1 MFKKDNP
8 FIRGIPLV
16 WPIGI
21 LFVILAANAFFLK
34 FNAFRIFVPYDMA
47 PYLDA
52 AWRVL
57 CGQRFYVDFIF
68 PEAPLHVD
76 MMVVFF
82 RLFGF
87 GKPAILAHLI
97 VIHSLVITA
106 VFLMM
111 YRKVPL
117 FITTAVTVLTA
128 PSFYWTVSHP
138 WHDQSAHFW
147 GVLALAVFLRD
158 YPCRDARKILIKN
171 WACGLLAMLSVT
183 TKTNIGIMYTGVF
196 FLAALSENH
205 KMKAV
210 GGYLGGVLAGLLV
223 SLWLIGAPSDFW
235 HQNLLFAQSKLPG
248 RAVRFADIHMWF
260 SNFYWIPPLVVFINT
275 AASFMRLKTILI
287 LFYGICAVAVF
298 SLITGGLRG
307 DANILLWGIQMALAF
322 LVLAQEKMFLR
333 SGWRKKL
340 HLVSTLFLLALTLF
354 ETVVAV
360 HRGVELKAWYRDPG
374 FKDAQYYKLKSEP
387 LTGWLMPSKEGWM
400 LDQIVEYIKT
410 QVPPQDSILNLSDFY
425 MIYALTGRES
435 YRGIN
440 YAFFEDVFP
449 RAGKQTA
456 EIKKHILSH
465 LPDWMIIRVSSFDGE
480 IKALDMATEI
490 VTLYHPVQQVGDAL
504 ILKRN

>member
-1 MFKKDNP
+1 MFKRDNP
-8 FIRGIPLV
+8 SIRSIPLI

-21 LFVILAANAFFLK
+21 LFVVLAANAFFLK

-68 PEAPLHVD
+68 PEAPLHVE

-87 GKPAILAHLI
+87 TKTAILAHLI
-97 VIHSLVITA
+97 VIHSLVIIA

-111 YRKVPL
+111 YRRVPL
-117 FITTAVTVLTA
+117 FITTMVAVLTA

-147 GVLALAVFLRD
+147 GVLALAVFLRE
-158 YPCRDARKILIKN
+158 YPCRDLRKILIKN
-171 WACGLLAMLSVT
+171 WACGLLTMLSVI
-183 TKTNIGIMYTGVF
+183 TKTNIGVMYAGVF

-205 KMKAV
+205 KMKAA
-210 GGYLGGVLAGLLV
+210 GAYLGGILTGLLI
-223 SLWLIGAPSDFW
+223 SLWLIGAPRDFW
-235 HQNLLFAQSKLPG
+235 QQNLLFVQGKLYG
-248 RAVRFADIHMWF
+248 RTVRFRDIHMWF

-275 AASFMRLKTILI
+275 AASFVRLKTILI
-287 LFYGICAVAVF
+287 LFYGICAVAIL
-298 SLITGGLRG
+298 SLMTGGLRG

-322 LVLAQEKMFLR
+322 LVLAQEKIFLR
-333 SGWRKKL
+333 SDWRKRL
-340 HLVSTLFLLALTLF
+340 HLASTVFLLALTLF
-354 ETVVAV
+354 ETITAV
-360 HRGVELKAWYRDPG
+360 HRGIELKAWYRDPG
-374 FKDAQYYKLKSEP
+374 VKDAQYYRLKSEP
-387 LTGWLMPSKEGWM
+387 LSGWLMPSREGWM

-410 QVPPQDSILNLSDFY
+410 QVPSRDTILNLSDFY

-449 RAGKQTA
+449 MVGKQTA
-456 EIKKHILSH
+456 DIKKHILSH
-465 LPDWMIIRVSSFDGE
+465 LPDWMIIRVGSFDGE
-480 IKALDMATEI
+480 IKALDLAAEI
-490 VTLYHPVQQVGDAL
+490 VTLYHPVQQIGDAL